1 MPRLFVAI
9 DLPPDVA
16 TQLTRIQPLSQ
27 SGLRLAA
34 PNQMHLT
41 LHFIG
46 EAELDRVAAALA
58 TVNQRAFALTIA
70 GVGHFASS
78 KRESTLWAGIKVSA
92 ELLRLHSAVGAAL
105 TTIGFCPEARPYTP
119 HITLARC
126 GPDVPSNLVSEFLK
140 RHADFIVPNVRV
152 DRILLY
158 SSVIQSD
165 ALIYVRQREF
175 QLSGLSS
182 M

>member
-9 DLPPDVA
+9 DLAPDVA
-16 TQLTRIQPLSQ
+16 AQLARIQPSPLP
-27 SGLRLAA
+27 GLRLAT

-58 TVNQRAFALTIA
+58 TVNERAFALTIA

-78 KRESTLWAGIKVSA
+78 KGESTLWAGIKENA
-92 ELLRLHSAVGAAL
+92 ELLRLHDAVGAAL
-105 TTIGFCPEARPYTP
+105 ATIGFCPEARRYRP

-126 GPDVPSNLVSEFLK
+126 GPDFPSNLVSEFLK
-140 RHADFIVPNVRV
+140 LHADFIVPNVRV

-158 SSVIQSD
+158 SSVVQSD
-165 ALIYVRQREF
+165 ASIHLRQQEF
-175 QLSGLSS
+175 QLSA
-182 M
+182 